1 MSFIFLVIYFEPMHG
16 IFSLSLEEKKKCLLK
31 PASCFLS
38 ISDLWWIIFP
48 RDLLDSLGK
57 TPQSLPCFL
66 PVLGCAGFPGTSW
79 HKRVWFHARNYSTS
93 FLVQPTLPSS
103 SEETSHCCEETSRC
117 WDFEGAR
124 DRVLGKGKRMDFC
137 ASKVKANPKPG
148 SDSVWRSSV
157 TPPATQ

>member
-1 MSFIFLVIYFEPMHG
+1 MGF
-16 IFSLSLEEKKKCLLK
+16 FSLFRGKKMPLLK

-38 ISDLWWIIFP
+38 ISDLWWIISKGFIGFI
-48 RDLLDSLGK
+48 RK

-93 FLVQPTLPSS
+93 FLWYNQHFSS
-103 SEETSHCCEETSRC
+103 SEKPPTVARKPPAVGTLKEL
-117 WDFEGAR
+117 R

-148 SDSVWRSSV
+148 SDSCLEKLCHTTSH
-157 TPPATQ
+157 